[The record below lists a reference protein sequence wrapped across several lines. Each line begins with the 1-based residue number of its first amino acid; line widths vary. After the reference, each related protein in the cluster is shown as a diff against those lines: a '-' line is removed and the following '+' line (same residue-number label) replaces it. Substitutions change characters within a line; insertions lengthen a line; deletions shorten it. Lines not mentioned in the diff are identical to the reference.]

1 MCSCL
6 LLIQNMNIVKLL
18 TFIYILFDIL
28 QFFNQVMMLG
38 NTADSEVGEKLT
50 DVLFE
55 LYQTSPPLITAII
68 PFLDQKLKVLY
79 ILNYRIIGTPLSLE
93 KCWLRDIHRFILVFV
108 EDKSAFFLLLTGIIS
123 FCQQMFV
130 IQREH

>member
-1 MCSCL
+1 
-6 LLIQNMNIVKLL
+6 MNIVRLL

-68 PFLDQKLKVLY
+68 PFLDQKLKVPC
-79 ILNYRIIGTPLSLE
+79 IINHRIIGTPLSLE
-93 KCWLRDIHRFILVFV
+93 KC
-108 EDKSAFFLLLTGIIS
+108 
-123 FCQQMFV
+123 
-130 IQREH
+130 